1 MAELERK
8 KITKRF
14 WITLVSAPILML
26 LFAVFVMPPLY
37 EVLCDITGFNGT
49 TGKVDSEQQY

>member
-49 TGKVDSEQQY
+49 TGKV